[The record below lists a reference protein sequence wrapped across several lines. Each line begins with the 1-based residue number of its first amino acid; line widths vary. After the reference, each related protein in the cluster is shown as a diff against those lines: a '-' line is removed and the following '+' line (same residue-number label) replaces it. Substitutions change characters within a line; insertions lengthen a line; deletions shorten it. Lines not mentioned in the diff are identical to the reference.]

1 MEAVSNALK
10 VDEKE
15 RDDCDLF
22 GKQVALELRQMSSY
36 SRDMMNHA
44 AHSGLKVRNSHERDG
59 TVRGT
64 ISNSAGKTL
73 QHLQPPVPSHQ
84 TQWYM

>member
-10 VDEKE
+10 KNEKE

-36 SRDMMNHA
+36 SRDMMKMQIMQLIL
-44 AHSGLKVRNSHERDG
+44 SSK
-59 TVRGT
+59 
-64 ISNSAGKTL
+64 
-73 QHLQPPVPSHQ
+73 
-84 TQWYM
+84 